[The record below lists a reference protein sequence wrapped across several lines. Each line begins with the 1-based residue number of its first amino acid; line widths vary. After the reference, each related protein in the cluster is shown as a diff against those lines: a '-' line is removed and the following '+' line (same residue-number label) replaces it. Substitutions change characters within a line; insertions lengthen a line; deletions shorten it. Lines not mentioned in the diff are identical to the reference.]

1 MEKNTN
7 QMKAN
12 EGLCIYGLLKQW
24 SQSPLH
30 VFQQRLKKAEDW
42 ESFIGEKEEGFDY
55 ALIEDYWPG
64 EDVGGLT
71 RSRASYVVV
80 GGYMFDFFWLV

>member
-1 MEKNTN
+1 M
-7 QMKAN
+7 
-12 EGLCIYGLLKQW
+12 LKQR

-30 VFQQRLKKAEDW
+30 VFQQRLKKVEDW

>member
-1 MEKNTN
+1 
-7 QMKAN
+7 
-12 EGLCIYGLLKQW
+12 
-24 SQSPLH
+24 

-80 GGYMFDFFWLV
+80 GRYMFDFFWLVQSLKGEQKLGKMLTISLFTH

>member
-30 VFQQRLKKAEDW
+30 VFQQRLKKVEDW

-64 EDVGGLT
+64 GRCWWTNQKQGILCSGWRVH
-71 RSRASYVVV
+71 V
-80 GGYMFDFFWLV
+80 